1 MAPILQL
8 GTIGRSVIVGMFHG
22 ERLVTSVCK
31 EVLLKELAV
40 MHC

>member
-1 MAPILQL
+1 MVQMIRL
-8 GTIGRSVIVGMFHG
+8 GTTGRSVIVGMFHG
-22 ERLVTSVCK
+22 EKLVTSVFK